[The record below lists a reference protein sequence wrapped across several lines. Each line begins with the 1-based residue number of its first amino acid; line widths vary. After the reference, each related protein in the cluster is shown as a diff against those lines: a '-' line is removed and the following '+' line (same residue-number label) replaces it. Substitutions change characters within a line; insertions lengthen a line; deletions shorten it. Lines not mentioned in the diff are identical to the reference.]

1 MDLVRP
7 LGLAGVRS
15 VVFALP
21 GTHVRHSR
29 FVHLAL
35 DWIDSWGAPEELV
48 GRLLEFASHQPEPPV
63 LFYENDWDLL
73 LLSRSR
79 DRLHPHFRFVLPDA
93 DLVEA
98 LLDKAR
104 FRELAERLQLPVPA
118 SRRITPGSTS
128 PDSIDL
134 RFPIVLKPLTRQVA
148 TWGPISDGRKAVPV
162 ADRRALQS
170 LWPRFQDSELLA
182 QELVPGP
189 ETMIESYHAYVDG
202 RGAVAGEFAG
212 RKIRTF
218 PSEYGFSSAVETTN
232 REDVL
237 EVGRDV
243 VSRLGLTGVA
253 KLDFKRDANGALWLL
268 EVNPRF
274 SLWHHVGARAGV
286 NLPYLVYAD
295 LVGLAR
301 PAAVTVRPGVR
312 WCRLGLDM
320 KARAAAGIP
329 LGRWLP
335 WALACE
341 AKSVALDDPMPI
353 LRGALE
359 RVLARARR
367 GVARR

>member
-1 MDLVRP
+1 M
-7 LGLAGVRS
+7 
-15 VVFALP
+15 
-21 GTHVRHSR
+21 RHSR

-35 DWIDSWGAPEELV
+35 DWIDPWSAPQELMQ
-48 GRLLEFASHQPEPPV
+48 RLLELASHEPEPPV

-79 DRLHPHFRFVLPDA
+79 DRLRPHVRLVLPDA

-104 FRELAERLQLPVPA
+104 FQELAERLQLPVPP
-118 SRRITPGSTS
+118 SRRMTPGSTS

-134 RFPIVLKPLTRQVA
+134 RFPIVVKPLTRQVA

-162 ADRRALQS
+162 ADRRALES
-170 LWPRFQDSELLA
+170 LWPRLEDGELLA

-189 ETMIESYHAYVDG
+189 ETMIESYHVYVDD
-202 RGAVAGEFAG
+202 RGNVAGEFAG

-218 PSEYGFSSAVETTN
+218 PSEYGFSSAVETTI

-237 EVGRDV
+237 EAGRDV

-253 KLDFKRDANGALWLL
+253 KLDFKRDVNGALWLL

-274 SLWHHVGARAGV
+274 SLWHHAGARGGV
-286 NLPYLVYAD
+286 NLPYMVYAD

-312 WCRLGLDM
+312 WCRLGLDV

-329 LGRWLP
+329 LSRWVP

-341 AKSVALDDPMPI
+341 ARSVALDDPMP
-353 LRGALE
+353 LLHGARE
-359 RVLARARR
+359 RVLSRARR
-367 GVARR
+367 SVKPRSSDSVTRL